1 MGAVAATALV
11 GACSGDDDGGGGVG
25 TLPPIATTSTL
36 PPPTTISLLDQNRF
50 VTIQRGDILSEIAQQ
65 YEVSQDDLMAKNG
78 ITDPDAVYVGQV
90 LELPEDAV
98 LPNSGPTSLS
108 TTTTAP

>member
-1 MGAVAATALV
+1 MVVAACSR
-11 GACSGDDDGGGGVG
+11 GADDDGGVG
-25 TLPPIATTSTL
+25 AVTLPPIATTSTVA
-36 PPPTTISLLDQNRF
+36 PPTTLSLLDQDRF
-50 VTIQRGDILSEIAQQ
+50 VTVRQGDILSEIAKQ

-98 LPNSGPTSLS
+98 LANSEPPSLV
-108 TTTTAP
+108 TTTAAP